1 MAASLQNPVGGSWR
15 DRLRSATARLGI
27 YRPLSRLLWALR
39 RKRVLVTFDNLTT
52 SVFLAYGQVLP
63 RLEAATGRRWLLSP
77 AAEVRTA
84 DLHSFH
90 AVISMRG
97 ISKASL
103 AVLRAASQ
111 AGCRTVYDLDDN
123 LLLLDQM
130 IPDPEHPWRRT
141 FDAARPEIEAQLALA
156 DGVKVYSPAA
166 IPSFRRYN
174 PRVLAIP
181 AYQMF
186 EGPEPVVREG
196 NGDGPVKAG
205 FLGSYYKDD
214 EFAPVIPAILRLIAE
229 GAPVR
234 FEFFGFLPK
243 ALEGNPAI
251 SHLPWR
257 SSYEEY
263 RRTLAGLDWEI
274 GLAPLRDLEFNRCKS
289 NNKYREYAAAGIA
302 GIYSDAAIYRDS
314 VVDRRTGLLVPH
326 ASSEAWYAAIL
337 ELATDAELRRSI
349 QRNACADVRA
359 NYRPEEYVARVAAL
373 LEGPWPPPAA
383 PG

>member
-1 MAASLQNPVGGSWR
+1 
-15 DRLRSATARLGI
+15 
-27 YRPLSRLLWALR
+27 
-39 RKRVLVTFDNLTT
+39 VLVTYDNLTT

-63 RLEAATGRRWLLSP
+63 RLEAATRRRWLLSP

-97 ISKASL
+97 ISAASL
-103 AVLRAASQ
+103 DVLRAAKR

-141 FDAARPEIEAQLALA
+141 FDAARPAIEAQLALA
-156 DGVKVYSPAA
+156 DVVKVYSPAA

-174 PRVLAIP
+174 PRVVAIP
-181 AYQMF
+181 ACQVVDH
-186 EGPEPVVREG
+186 PEPPAREAT
-196 NGDGPVKAG
+196 GPVKVG

-214 EFAPVIPAILRLIAE
+214 EFAPVVAAILRLLAE

-234 FEFFGFLPK
+234 FEFFGFLPR

-274 GLAPLRDLEFNRCKS
+274 GLAPLRDLEFNRAKS

-314 VVDRRTGLLVPH
+314 VVDRQTGLLVPH
-326 ASSEAWYAAIL
+326 ASSAAWYAAIL
-337 ELATDAELRRSI
+337 ELAADAGLRRSI
-349 QRNACADVRA
+349 RRNAFADVRA

-373 LEGPWPPPAA
+373 LADPWPPPAA
-383 PG
+383 PA

>member
-1 MAASLQNPVGGSWR
+1 LR
-15 DRLRSATARLGI
+15 DRVRSATARLGI
-27 YRPLSRLLWALR
+27 YRPLSWLFWALR
-39 RKRVLVTFDNLTT
+39 RKRVLVTYDNLTT

-63 RLEAATGRRWLLSP
+63 QLEAATGRRWLLRP

-97 ISKASL
+97 ISAASL
-103 AVLRAASQ
+103 AVLRAAAQ

-156 DGVKVYSPAA
+156 DGIKVYSPAA
-166 IPSFRRYN
+166 LPSFRRYN
-174 PRVLAIP
+174 PHVVAIP
-181 AYQMF
+181 GYQIV
-186 EGPEPVVREG
+186 EGPEPVVRAG
-196 NGDGPVKAG
+196 GGPVKVG

-214 EFAPVIPAILRLIAE
+214 EFAPVVPAILRLLAE
-229 GAPVR
+229 RAPVS
-234 FEFFGFLPK
+234 FELFGFLPR

-289 NNKYREYAAAGIA
+289 NNKYREYAGAGIA

-314 VVDRRTGLLVPH
+314 VADRKTGLLVPQEC
-326 ASSEAWYAAIL
+326 SEAWYAAIL

-373 LEGPWPPPAA
+373 LAGPWPPPAA
-383 PG
+383 PA

>member
-1 MAASLQNPVGGSWR
+1 MAASLR
-15 DRLRSATARLGI
+15 DRVRAGTARLGI
-27 YRPLSRLLWALR
+27 YRPLSRLFWALR
-39 RKRVLVTFDNLTT
+39 RKRVLVTYDNLTT

-63 RLEAATGRRWLLSP
+63 RLAAATGRRWLLLP

-97 ISKASL
+97 ISPASL
-103 AVLRAASQ
+103 AVLRAAAQ

-130 IPDPEHPWRRT
+130 LPDPEHPWRRT

-156 DGVKVYSPAA
+156 DVVKVYSPAA

-174 PRVLAIP
+174 PRVVAIP
-181 AYQMF
+181 AYQILDP
-186 EGPEPVVREG
+186 PEPAPRDGV
-196 NGDGPVKAG
+196 GPVKVG

-214 EFAPVIPAILRLIAE
+214 ELAPVIPAILRMIAE

-302 GIYSDAAIYRDS
+302 GIYSDVAIYRDS
-314 VVDRRTGLLVPH
+314 VADRETGLLVPQE
-326 ASSEAWYAAIL
+326 SSEAWYAAIL
-337 ELATDAELRRSI
+337 ELATDAGLRRSI

-359 NYRPEEYVARVAAL
+359 NYRPEEYAARVAAL

-383 PG
+383 PA